1 MLSRYSLLAL
11 ALLAAC
17 SPAER
22 APDGPQEPS
31 RVIEYPPYRGVVLV
45 TIDTLRADHVSMH
58 GYLRKTTPFLDEL
71 AERSVVFEN
80 AQATMPF
87 TGPSHSSMLTGLHPF
102 QHKVMVNGQT
112 LSPEIPN
119 VAKAFRDAGYRT
131 SAFVSTGFLRSVT
144 KSFDEVSLGKRS
156 GRETVEQAVQWAQEL
171 EPGTPFFMW
180 IHLFNVHEWE
190 IENPNRERRPE
201 LAEGSFPLA
210 PDAWYD
216 YLAKHHGWPMVQ
228 ATDPFPEF
236 TWDTNRRIISSR
248 ETLLETVDRY
258 DAQIQYTDASVRLLF
273 NKLSEVIGED
283 PALWLITSDHGEGL
297 GSHRYKGHSGQIF
310 QEQLHVPM
318 LVFQQPA
325 LTPRRVSGVVSL
337 VDVAP
342 TLTAGLDPQPPAWES
357 LSLWPLILGEQSE
370 FSRPAF
376 AQRSP
381 VGTADDVFALIHE
394 GHKYLYRAKHQ
405 DAYYD
410 LTQDPQE
417 LNSTPDVPGAE
428 PTRAMLHAQLKAL
441 DWSVDGQDTDISD
454 LPEDILQELK
464 ALGYVE

>member
-1 MLSRYSLLAL
+1 MLSTRGSLLL
-11 ALLAAC
+11 AVLAAC
-17 SPAER
+17 SPT
-22 APDGPQEPS
+22 DGVREGLSEPS
-31 RVIEYPPYRGVVLV
+31 DTVQHPRYRAVVLV

-80 AQATMPF
+80 AQASMPF

-102 QHKVMVNGQT
+102 QHKVMVNGQL
-112 LSPEIPN
+112 LSPKIPN
-119 VAKAFRDAGYRT
+119 VAQAFRDAGYRT

-144 KSFDEVSLGKRS
+144 KSFDEVSLGKRT
-156 GRETVEQAVQWAQEL
+156 GRATVKQAMQWAEEL

-180 IHLFNVHEWE
+180 VHLFNVHEWE
-190 IENPNRERRPE
+190 VEKLKKERRPE

-236 TWDTNRRIISSR
+236 SWDSNGRVITSR
-248 ETLLETVDRY
+248 ETLLETVDLY
-258 DAQIQYTDASVRLLF
+258 DARVQYVDASVRLLF
-273 NKLSEVIGED
+273 NKLGQVIGED

-297 GSHRYKGHSGQIF
+297 GSHNYKGHSSQIF
-310 QEQLHVPM
+310 QEQLHVPL

-357 LSLWPLILGEQSE
+357 LSLWPLILGQQSR

-381 VGTADDVFALIHE
+381 VGSAGDVFALIHE
-394 GHKYLYRAKHQ
+394 GQKYLYRAKHQ
-405 DAYYD
+405 DAFYD
-410 LTQDPQE
+410 LASDPQE
-417 LNSTPDVPGAE
+417 LNSNPDAPGAE
-428 PTRAMLHAQLKAL
+428 ATRAMLHAQLRAL
-441 DWSVDGQDTDISD
+441 DWSVAGQNTDISD